1 MSRFVKESGLL
12 LIPRKEL
19 IHPQVGYMALEYN
32 TFQVN
37 ELPDLK
43 VVVYLPASEET
54 ASKLKQLLGHEA
66 VQV

>member
-1 MSRFVKESGLL
+1 MESILD
-12 LIPRKEL
+12 
-19 IHPQVGYMALEYN
+19 LEQSVNKREKTVIKRYESLENTSCN

-54 ASKLKQLLGHEA
+54 ASKLKQLLWHEA